1 MEEESQ
7 SIEEPTDEKKSS
19 VEVKRDIPE
28 SSGAG
33 PSATEDRPTD
43 EDIIQQQNQLRM
55 KDHMETCKKKLLDA
69 GFQELVFEDALAIL
83 QQRVEQIGT
92 ELTLEEWELVM
103 NDDNMSNYIVMF
115 LRLLTSAEIQLRREF
130 FEPFIMGIS
139 DVLDVELFCQRM
151 VEVMDEESDEIHI
164 RALTDALEIPTRVY
178 SLDSQPPIEIQPT
191 DYVPEEASI
200 KSEIIVHLL
209 YRPGHYDI
217 IYPKTTSTL

>member
-1 MEEESQ
+1 M
-7 SIEEPTDEKKSS
+7 
-19 VEVKRDIPE
+19 DI
-28 SSGAG
+28 
-33 PSATEDRPTD
+33 
-43 EDIIQQQNQLRM
+43 
-55 KDHMETCKKKLLDA
+55 CKTKLLGA

-83 QQRVEQIGT
+83 QQRIEQIGND
-92 ELTLEEWELVM
+92 LTLAEWELVM

-178 SLDSQPPIEIQPT
+178 SLDSQPPVEILPT
-191 DYVPEEASI
+191 DYIPENQE
-200 KSEIIVHLL
+200 KTEILVHLL

-217 IYPKTTSTL
+217 IYTKPTIA